1 MAIQL
6 LDENISDRT
15 FGMYVP
21 FWAYLCYIK
30 IVRKMR
36 KKGGSTLCKGIPIWL
51 GALQQV

>member
-6 LDENISDRT
+6 LDENILDRT

-21 FWAYLCYIK
+21 FRAYLCYIK
-30 IVRKMR
+30 KVRKMR
-36 KKGGSTLCKGIPIWL
+36 KKGGSNLCKGIPILL